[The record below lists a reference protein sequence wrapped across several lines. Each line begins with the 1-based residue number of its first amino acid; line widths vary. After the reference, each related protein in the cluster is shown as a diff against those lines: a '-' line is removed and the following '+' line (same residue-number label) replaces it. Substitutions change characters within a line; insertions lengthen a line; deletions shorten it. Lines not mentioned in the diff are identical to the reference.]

1 MSEKSQDL
9 LLCAGHRERLRQN
22 FLDDKLAKYEIME
35 LLLSYAI
42 PRKDVRPLSRMLYKK
57 FGGTFQIL
65 GASISELM
73 SVPGMGQSTA
83 IFIKAIQKIMLD
95 GYKSAM
101 SSTPV
106 FHNQTLFDN
115 YCKLMLG
122 SKHIEEMHVLYMD
135 VNRQLLLDETHSI
148 GTLDWTAV
156 HPREIVR
163 RALELQSK
171 FVVLVHNHPKNN
183 TSFSSQDIEITNEI
197 RTLLKNVDIILDN
210 HYIVSG
216 GVLYSMSSSPFFK

>member
-1 MSEKSQDL
+1 MKDKSQDL

-22 FLDDKLAKYEIME
+22 FLDDKLAKYEILE

-57 FGGTFQIL
+57 FGGMYQIL
-65 GASISELM
+65 GTSVAELM
-73 SVPGMGQSTA
+73 SVPGMGQNTA
-83 IFIKAIQKIMLD
+83 IFIKVIQKIMLE
-95 GYKSAM
+95 GYKSEA
-101 SSTPV
+101 STQPI
-106 FHNQTLFDN
+106 FHNQAMFDN

-122 SKHIEEMHVLYMD
+122 SKHVEEMHVLYLD
-135 VNRQLLLDETHSI
+135 VNRQLLLDDTHSV

-156 HPREIVR
+156 YPREIVR
-163 RALELQSK
+163 KALELQSK

-183 TSFSSQDIEITNEI
+183 TSFSTQDIEITNKI
-197 RTLLKNVDIILDN
+197 RTMLQDVDIILDN

-216 GVLYSMSSSPFFK
+216 GILYSITGSPFFK